1 MKRKVGFII
10 AAGMILFQSFNAYPL
25 AALASENEEK
35 PKEETPQKVGNLKA
49 TFPGG
54 SLYKTL
60 FPDEALAKAVLKE
73 VYGND
78 DSDPNLVVLQR
89 DLDKVTSLTAVSKG
103 ITNLAGIEYLTNL
116 TSLDLR
122 SNQITNFTLKGEKV
136 LPELTS
142 INLTGNDLTK
152 LDIQDQPKLTKVAT
166 DTQGSAELTEVVLKN
181 LPALK
186 QAGSFVDGGLD
197 IINFS
202 KTPTLTKVTLDN
214 LPSMT
219 DLIELNECGITDI
232 SVKNMPE
239 AKNVNVYGNKVTTLA
254 GLENLPSVTTIYA
267 SKNEIAELESLKSFP
282 KMTVLSVNNNHIGV
296 LPESLKTNSP
306 ELNVVNATGQTV
318 TLSEKVGATTLIF
331 DNEIKNFG
339 QASTPKNIS
348 NEGVYTNSQLKWNTA
363 KLEGVTTVDFE
374 FGDYIANAAIQGSFS
389 GKVTVPVKIVD
400 LPVITANAEM
410 SYDKNASVTE
420 AQFLASVSAS
430 ATEGATITSNFNSV
444 VDFTKAG
451 EYEVTLNAKNAAGFE
466 AEPVKVTVRVAK
478 SPAPVITA
486 NTEISYMQF
495 AEITA
500 ADFLTSVQATTND
513 NSVVTTNLDTVVKWN
528 EVGDYVVTL
537 NSVNGD
543 GVAATP
549 VTVTVHIT
557 KAPEPITAIVTFDID
572 DVQTTEAIVVEGLIT
587 EPAAPTKEGYTFEGW
602 FDAKTGG
609 NKWNF
614 ATSKMPAGGVTLYA
628 QFSEEVAEDP
638 NDDDSN
644 DDGTDVD
651 DDTDVNVVPVV
662 TENDGDPTDPTASND
677 CNGTEDDSNKTTGK
691 QPATGDS
698 QNMLFLLA
706 GLLLV
711 GVSFRIFKKS
721 YSK

>member
-1 MKRKVGFII
+1 
-10 AAGMILFQSFNAYPL
+10 MILFQSFNAYPL

-35 PKEETPQKVGNLKA
+35 PKEATPQKVGNLKA
-49 TFPGG
+49 TLPQG
-54 SLYKTL
+54 STYQSL
-60 FPDEALAKAVLKE
+60 FPDEALALAVVKAATGSE
-73 VYGND
+73 NT
-78 DSDPNLVVLQR
+78 SLVVTQA
-89 DLDKVTSLTAVSKG
+89 DLNKVTTLTAVSKG
-103 ITNLAGIEYLTNL
+103 ITNLAGIEYLTQL

-122 SNQITNFTLKGEKV
+122 LNQITNFTLKGTNV

-152 LDIQDQPKLTKVAT
+152 IDIQDQPKLTKVAT

-186 QAGSFVDGGLD
+186 QAGTFADGGLD
-197 IINFS
+197 IINFAT
-202 KTPTLTKVTLDN
+202 TPTLTKVTLEN
-214 LPSMT
+214 LPAMT
-219 DLIELNECGITDI
+219 DIIELNGCGITEL
-232 SVKNMPE
+232 SVKNLAE
-239 AKNVNVYGNKVTTLA
+239 AKSVNLFGNKVTTLA
-254 GLENLPSVTTIYA
+254 GLENLPNLTNIYA
-267 SKNEIAELESLKSFP
+267 SKNELTELESLKSFP
-282 KMTVLSVNNNHIGV
+282 NMTGISVNNNHISV
-296 LPESLKTNSP
+296 LPENLTTKAP
-306 ELNVVNATGQTV
+306 LLNVINATNQTV
-318 TLSEKVGATTLIF
+318 TLSEKAGAGKIAF

-339 QASTPKNIS
+339 QSATPKNIS
-348 NEGVYTNSQLKWNTA
+348 NQGVYTNNQFKWNA
-363 KLEGVTTVDFE
+363 ENLEGVTTVDFE
-374 FGDYIANAAIQGSFS
+374 FDDYVTNPAIQGTFS

-420 AQFLASVSAS
+420 AQFLASISAT
-430 ATEGATITSNFNSV
+430 ATEGATITSDFRTV

-451 EYEVTLNAKNAAGFE
+451 SYEVTLNAKNTAGYE

-486 NTEISYMQF
+486 NAEISYMQF
-495 AEITA
+495 ANITA
-500 ADFLTSVQATTND
+500 ANFLSSIQATTND
-513 NSVVTTNLDTVVKWN
+513 SSVITTNLDTVVDWN
-528 EVGDYVVTL
+528 VVGDYVVTL
-537 NSVNGD
+537 NSTNGD

-549 VTVTVHIT
+549 VTVTVRVT
-557 KAPEPITAIVTFDID
+557 QAPAPQTANVTFDID

-614 ATSKMPAGGVTLYA
+614 ATSKMPAAGVTLYA
-628 QFSEEVAEDP
+628 QFSEDAAEDP

-644 DDGTDVD
+644 DDGTDV
-651 DDTDVNVVPVV
+651 NVVPVV
-662 TENDGDPTDPTASND
+662 TENNGDPTDPTASND
-677 CNGTEDDSNKTTGK
+677 CNGTDDDSNKTTGK

-711 GVSFRIFKKS
+711 GVSFRIFKKA

>member
-35 PKEETPQKVGNLKA
+35 PKEATPQKVGNLKA
-49 TFPGG
+49 TLPQG
-54 SLYKTL
+54 STYQSL
-60 FPDEALAKAVLKE
+60 FPDEALALAVVKAATGSE
-73 VYGND
+73 NT
-78 DSDPNLVVLQR
+78 SLVVTQA
-89 DLDKVTSLTAVSKG
+89 DLNKVTTLTAVSKG
-103 ITNLAGIEYLTNL
+103 ITNLAGIEYLTQL

-122 SNQITNFTLKGEKV
+122 LNQITNFTLKGTNV

-152 LDIQDQPKLTKVAT
+152 IDIQDQPKLTKVAT

-186 QAGSFVDGGLD
+186 QAGTFADGGLD
-197 IINFS
+197 IINFAT
-202 KTPTLTKVTLDN
+202 TPTLTKVTLEN
-214 LPSMT
+214 LPAMT
-219 DLIELNECGITDI
+219 DIIELNGCGITEL
-232 SVKNMPE
+232 SVKNLAE
-239 AKNVNVYGNKVTTLA
+239 AKSVNLFGNKVTTLA
-254 GLENLPSVTTIYA
+254 GLENLPNLTNIYA
-267 SKNEIAELESLKSFP
+267 SKNELTELESLKSFP
-282 KMTVLSVNNNHIGV
+282 NMTGISVNNNHISV
-296 LPESLKTNSP
+296 LPENLTTKAP
-306 ELNVVNATGQTV
+306 LLNVINATNQTV
-318 TLSEKVGATTLIF
+318 TLSEKAGAGKIAF

-339 QASTPKNIS
+339 QSATPKNIS
-348 NEGVYTNSQLKWNTA
+348 NQGVYTNNQFKWNA
-363 KLEGVTTVDFE
+363 ENLEGVTTVDFE
-374 FGDYIANAAIQGSFS
+374 FDDYVTNPAIQGTFS

-420 AQFLASVSAS
+420 AQFLASVSAT
-430 ATEGATITSNFNSV
+430 ATEGATITSDFRTA

-451 EYEVTLNAKNAAGFE
+451 SYEVTLNAKNTAGYE

-486 NTEISYMQF
+486 NAEISYMQF
-495 AEITA
+495 ANITA
-500 ADFLTSVQATTND
+500 ANFLSSIQATTND
-513 NSVVTTNLDTVVKWN
+513 SSVITTNLDTVVDWN
-528 EVGDYVVTL
+528 VVGDYVVTL
-537 NSVNGD
+537 NSTNGD

-549 VTVTVHIT
+549 VTVTVRVT
-557 KAPEPITAIVTFDID
+557 QAPAPQTANVTFDID

-614 ATSKMPAGGVTLYA
+614 ATSKMPAAGVTLYA
-628 QFSEEVAEDP
+628 QFSEDAAEDP
-638 NDDDSN
+638 NDDDGN
-644 DDGTDVD
+644 DDG
-651 DDTDVNVVPVV
+651 TDVNVVPVV
-662 TENDGDPTDPTASND
+662 TENNGDPTDPTASND
-677 CNGTEDDSNKTTGK
+677 CNGTDDDSNKTTGK

-711 GVSFRIFKKS
+711 GVSFRIFKKA

>member
-49 TFPGG
+49 TIPNG

-116 TSLDLR
+116 TSLDVR
-122 SNQITNFTLKGEKV
+122 SNQITNFTLKGTNV

-186 QAGSFVDGGLD
+186 QAGSFADGGLD
-197 IINFS
+197 IINFA

-214 LPSMT
+214 LPAMT

-232 SVKNMPE
+232 SVKNMAE
-239 AKNVNVYGNKVTTLA
+239 AKSVNLFGNKVTTLA
-254 GLENLPSVTTIYA
+254 GLENLPNLTNIYA
-267 SKNEIAELESLKSFP
+267 SKNELTELESLKSFP
-282 KMTVLSVNNNHIGV
+282 SMTGISVNNNHIGV
-296 LPESLKTNSP
+296 LPENLKTKSP
-306 ELNVVNATGQTV
+306 LLNVINATNQTV
-318 TLSEKVGATTLIF
+318 TLSEKVGTTTLVF

-339 QASTPKNIS
+339 QAPTPKNLS
-348 NEGVYTNSQLKWNTA
+348 NEGVYYNSQLKWDTA

-374 FGDYIANAAIQGSFS
+374 FSEYIADATIQGSFS

-410 SYDKNASVTE
+410 NYDKNATVTE

-430 ATEGATITSNFNSV
+430 ATEGATITSNFSTV
-444 VDFTKAG
+444 VDFTSAG
-451 EYEVTLNAKNAAGFE
+451 AYEVTLNAKNTAGFE

-486 NTEISYMQF
+486 NAEISYMQF
-495 AEITA
+495 AEVTA
-500 ADFLTSVQATTND
+500 ANFLTSVQATAND
-513 NSVVTTNLDTVVKWN
+513 NSVITTNLDTVVDWN
-528 EVGDYVVTL
+528 VVGDYVVTL
-537 NSVNGD
+537 NSTNGD

-557 KAPEPITAIVTFDID
+557 KAPEPITAVVTFDID

-614 ATSKMPAGGVTLYA
+614 ATSKMPAAGVTLYA
-628 QFSEEVAEDP
+628 QFSEDAAEDP
-638 NDDDSN
+638 NDDDGN
-644 DDGTDVD
+644 DDG
-651 DDTDVNVVPVV
+651 TDVNVVPVV
-662 TENDGDPTDPTASND
+662 TENNGDPTDPTASND
-677 CNGTEDDSNKTTGK
+677 CNGTDDDSNKTTGK

-711 GVSFRIFKKS
+711 GVSFRIFKKA

>member
-35 PKEETPQKVGNLKA
+35 PKEATPQKVGNLKA
-49 TFPGG
+49 TLPQG
-54 SLYKTL
+54 STYQSL
-60 FPDEALAKAVLKE
+60 FPDEALALAVVKAATGSE
-73 VYGND
+73 NT
-78 DSDPNLVVLQR
+78 SLVVTQA
-89 DLDKVTSLTAVSKG
+89 DLNKVTTLTAVSKG
-103 ITNLAGIEYLTNL
+103 ITNLAGIEYLTQL

-122 SNQITNFTLKGEKV
+122 LNQITNFTLKGTNV

-152 LDIQDQPKLTKVAT
+152 IDIQDQPKLTKVAT

-186 QAGSFVDGGLD
+186 QAGTFADGGLD
-197 IINFS
+197 IINFAT
-202 KTPTLTKVTLDN
+202 TPTLTKVTLEN
-214 LPSMT
+214 LPAMT
-219 DLIELNECGITDI
+219 DIIELNGCGITEL
-232 SVKNMPE
+232 SVKNLAE
-239 AKNVNVYGNKVTTLA
+239 AKSVNLFGNKVTTLA
-254 GLENLPSVTTIYA
+254 GLENLPNLTNIYA
-267 SKNEIAELESLKSFP
+267 SKNELTELESLKSFP
-282 KMTVLSVNNNHIGV
+282 NMTGISVNNNHISV
-296 LPESLKTNSP
+296 LPENLTTKAP
-306 ELNVVNATGQTV
+306 LLNVINATNQTV
-318 TLSEKVGATTLIF
+318 TLSEKAGAGKIAF

-339 QASTPKNIS
+339 QSATPKNIS
-348 NEGVYTNSQLKWNTA
+348 NQGVYTNNQFKWNA
-363 KLEGVTTVDFE
+363 ENLEGVTTVDFE
-374 FGDYIANAAIQGSFS
+374 FDDYVTNPAIQGTFS

-420 AQFLASVSAS
+420 AQFLASVSAT
-430 ATEGATITSNFNSV
+430 ATEGATITSDFRTA

-451 EYEVTLNAKNAAGFE
+451 SYEVTLNAKNTAGYE

-486 NTEISYMQF
+486 NAEISYMQF
-495 AEITA
+495 ANITA
-500 ADFLTSVQATTND
+500 ANFLSSIQATTND
-513 NSVVTTNLDTVVKWN
+513 SSVITTNLDTVVDWN
-528 EVGDYVVTL
+528 VVGDYVVTL
-537 NSVNGD
+537 NSTNGD

-549 VTVTVHIT
+549 VTVTVRVT
-557 KAPEPITAIVTFDID
+557 QAPAPQMANVTFDID

-614 ATSKMPAGGVTLYA
+614 ATSKMPTAGVTLYA
-628 QFSEEVAEDP
+628 QFSEDAAEDP
-638 NDDDSN
+638 NDDDGN
-644 DDGTDVD
+644 DDG
-651 DDTDVNVVPVV
+651 TDVNVVPVV
-662 TENDGDPTDPTASND
+662 TENNGDPTDPTASND
-677 CNGTEDDSNKTTGK
+677 CNGTDDDSNKTTGK

-711 GVSFRIFKKS
+711 GVSFRIFKKA

>member
-35 PKEETPQKVGNLKA
+35 PKEATPQKVGNLKA
-49 TFPGG
+49 TLPQG
-54 SLYKTL
+54 STYQSLL
-60 FPDEALAKAVLKE
+60 PDEALALAVVKAATGSE
-73 VYGND
+73 NT
-78 DSDPNLVVLQR
+78 SLVVTQA
-89 DLDKVTSLTAVSKG
+89 DLNKVTTLTAVSKG
-103 ITNLAGIEYLTNL
+103 ITNLAGIEYLTQL

-122 SNQITNFTLKGEKV
+122 LNQITNFTLKGTNV

-152 LDIQDQPKLTKVAT
+152 IDIQDQPKLTKVAT

-186 QAGSFVDGGLD
+186 QAGTFADGGLD
-197 IINFS
+197 IINFAT
-202 KTPTLTKVTLDN
+202 TPTLTKVTLEN
-214 LPSMT
+214 LPAMT
-219 DLIELNECGITDI
+219 DIIELNGCGITEL
-232 SVKNMPE
+232 SVKNLAE
-239 AKNVNVYGNKVTTLA
+239 AKSVNLFGNKVTTLA
-254 GLENLPSVTTIYA
+254 GLENLPNLTNIYA
-267 SKNEIAELESLKSFP
+267 SKNELTELESLKSFP
-282 KMTVLSVNNNHIGV
+282 NMTGISVNNNHISV
-296 LPESLKTNSP
+296 LPENLTTKAP
-306 ELNVVNATGQTV
+306 LLNVINATNQTV
-318 TLSEKVGATTLIF
+318 TLSEKAGAGKIAF

-339 QASTPKNIS
+339 QSATPKNIS
-348 NEGVYTNSQLKWNTA
+348 NQGVYTNNQFKWNA
-363 KLEGVTTVDFE
+363 ENLEGVTTVDFE
-374 FGDYIANAAIQGSFS
+374 FDDYVTNPAIQGTFS

-420 AQFLASVSAS
+420 AQFLASVSAT
-430 ATEGATITSNFNSV
+430 ATEGATITSDFRTA

-451 EYEVTLNAKNAAGFE
+451 SYEVTLNAKNTAGYE

-486 NTEISYMQF
+486 NAEISYMQF
-495 AEITA
+495 ANITA
-500 ADFLTSVQATTND
+500 ANFLSSIQATTND
-513 NSVVTTNLDTVVKWN
+513 SSVITTNLDTVVDWN
-528 EVGDYVVTL
+528 VVGDYVVTL
-537 NSVNGD
+537 NSTNGD

-549 VTVTVHIT
+549 VTVTVRVT
-557 KAPEPITAIVTFDID
+557 QAPAPQTANVTFDID

-614 ATSKMPAGGVTLYA
+614 ATSKMPTAGVTLYA
-628 QFSEEVAEDP
+628 QFSEDAAEDP
-638 NDDDSN
+638 NDDDGN
-644 DDGTDVD
+644 DDG
-651 DDTDVNVVPVV
+651 TDVNVVPVV
-662 TENDGDPTDPTASND
+662 TENNGDPTDPTASND
-677 CNGTEDDSNKTTGK
+677 CNGTDDDSNKTTGK

-711 GVSFRIFKKS
+711 GVSFRIFKKA

>member
-35 PKEETPQKVGNLKA
+35 PKEATPQKVGNLKA
-49 TFPGG
+49 TLPQG
-54 SLYKTL
+54 STYQSL
-60 FPDEALAKAVLKE
+60 FPDEALALAVVKAATGSE
-73 VYGND
+73 NT
-78 DSDPNLVVLQR
+78 SLVVTQA
-89 DLDKVTSLTAVSKG
+89 DLNKVTTLTAVSKG
-103 ITNLAGIEYLTNL
+103 ITNLAGIEYLTQL

-122 SNQITNFTLKGEKV
+122 LNQITNFTLKGTNV

-152 LDIQDQPKLTKVAT
+152 IDIQDQPKLTKVAT

-186 QAGSFVDGGLD
+186 QAGSFADGGLD
-197 IINFS
+197 IINFA

-214 LPSMT
+214 LPAMT

-232 SVKNMPE
+232 SVKNMAE
-239 AKNVNVYGNKVTTLA
+239 AKSVNLFGNKVTTLA
-254 GLENLPSVTTIYA
+254 GLENLASLTNIYA
-267 SKNEIAELESLKSFP
+267 SKNELTELESLKSFP
-282 KMTVLSVNNNHIGV
+282 NMTGISVNNNHIGV
-296 LPESLKTNSP
+296 LPENLKTKSP
-306 ELNVVNATGQTV
+306 LLNVINATNQTV
-318 TLSEKVGATTLIF
+318 TLSEKVGTTTLVF

-339 QASTPKNIS
+339 QAPTPKNLS
-348 NEGVYTNSQLKWNTA
+348 NEGVYYNSQLKWDTA

-374 FGDYIANAAIQGSFS
+374 FSEYIADATIQGSFS

-410 SYDKNASVTE
+410 NYDKNATVTE

-430 ATEGATITSNFNSV
+430 ATEGATITSNFSTV
-444 VDFTKAG
+444 VDFTSAG
-451 EYEVTLNAKNAAGFE
+451 AYEVTLNAKNTAGFE

-486 NTEISYMQF
+486 NAEISYMQF
-495 AEITA
+495 AEVTA
-500 ADFLTSVQATTND
+500 ANFLTSVQATAND
-513 NSVVTTNLDTVVKWN
+513 NSVITTNLDTVVDWN
-528 EVGDYVVTL
+528 VVGDYVVTL
-537 NSVNGD
+537 NSTNGD

-614 ATSKMPAGGVTLYA
+614 ATSKMPAAGVTLYA
-628 QFSEEVAEDP
+628 QFSEDAAEDP
-638 NDDDSN
+638 NDDDGN
-644 DDGTDVD
+644 DDG
-651 DDTDVNVVPVV
+651 TDVNVVPVV
-662 TENDGDPTDPTASND
+662 TENNGDPTDPTASND
-677 CNGTEDDSNKTTGK
+677 CNGTDDDSNKTTGK

-711 GVSFRIFKKS
+711 GVSFRIFKKA

>member
-1 MKRKVGFII
+1 
-10 AAGMILFQSFNAYPL
+10 MILFQSFNAYPL

-35 PKEETPQKVGNLKA
+35 PKEATPQKVGNLKA
-49 TFPGG
+49 TLPQG
-54 SLYKTL
+54 STYQSL
-60 FPDEALAKAVLKE
+60 FPDEALALAVVKAATGSE
-73 VYGND
+73 NT
-78 DSDPNLVVLQR
+78 SLVVTQA
-89 DLDKVTSLTAVSKG
+89 DLNKVTTLTAVSKG
-103 ITNLAGIEYLTNL
+103 ITNLAGIEYLTQL

-122 SNQITNFTLKGEKV
+122 LNQITNFTLKGTNV

-152 LDIQDQPKLTKVAT
+152 IDIQDQPKLTKVAT

-186 QAGSFVDGGLD
+186 QAGTFADGGLD
-197 IINFS
+197 IINFAT
-202 KTPTLTKVTLDN
+202 TPTLTKVTLEN
-214 LPSMT
+214 LPAMT
-219 DLIELNECGITDI
+219 DIIELNGCGITEL
-232 SVKNMPE
+232 SVKNLAE
-239 AKNVNVYGNKVTTLA
+239 AKSVNLFGNKVTTLA
-254 GLENLPSVTTIYA
+254 GLENLPNLTNIYA
-267 SKNEIAELESLKSFP
+267 SKNELTELESLKSFP
-282 KMTVLSVNNNHIGV
+282 NMTGISVNNNHISV
-296 LPESLKTNSP
+296 LPENLTTKAP
-306 ELNVVNATGQTV
+306 LLDVINATNQTV
-318 TLSEKVGATTLIF
+318 TLSEKAGAGKIAF

-339 QASTPKNIS
+339 QSATPKNIS
-348 NEGVYTNSQLKWNTA
+348 NQGVYTNNQFKWNA
-363 KLEGVTTVDFE
+363 ENLEGVTTVDFE
-374 FGDYIANAAIQGSFS
+374 FDDYVTNPAIQGTFS

-420 AQFLASVSAS
+420 AQFLASISAT
-430 ATEGATITSNFNSV
+430 ATEGATITSDFRTV

-451 EYEVTLNAKNAAGFE
+451 SYEVTLNAKNTAGYE

-486 NTEISYMQF
+486 NAEISYMQF
-495 AEITA
+495 ANITA
-500 ADFLTSVQATTND
+500 ANFLSSIQATTND
-513 NSVVTTNLDTVVKWN
+513 SSVITTNLDTVVDWN
-528 EVGDYVVTL
+528 VVGDYVVTL
-537 NSVNGD
+537 NSTNGD

-549 VTVTVHIT
+549 VTVTVRVT
-557 KAPEPITAIVTFDID
+557 QAPAPQTANVTFDID

-614 ATSKMPAGGVTLYA
+614 ATSKMPAAGVTLYA
-628 QFSEEVAEDP
+628 QFSEDAAEDP

-644 DDGTDVD
+644 DDGTDV
-651 DDTDVNVVPVV
+651 NVVPVV
-662 TENDGDPTDPTASND
+662 TENNGDPTDPTASND
-677 CNGTEDDSNKTTGK
+677 CNGTDDDSNKTTGK

-711 GVSFRIFKKS
+711 GVSFRIFKKA

>member
-25 AALASENEEK
+25 ATLASENEEK

-49 TFPGG
+49 TMPPG
-54 SLYKTL
+54 SMFRTL
-60 FPDEALAKAVLKE
+60 FPDEALALAVVKE
-73 VYGND
+73 ATGTENI
-78 DSDPNLVVLQR
+78 NLVTTQAT
-89 DLDKVTSLTAVSKG
+89 LDKITSLTAVSKG
-103 ITNLAGIEYLTNL
+103 ITNLEGIEYLNQL
-116 TSLDLR
+116 TSLDVR
-122 SNQITNFTLKGEKV
+122 SNQITNFTLKGQNV

-152 LDIQDQPKLTKVAT
+152 IDIQDQPKLTKVAT

-186 QAGSFVDGGLD
+186 QAGSFADGGLD
-197 IINFS
+197 IINFAA
-202 KTPTLTKVTLDN
+202 TPTLTKVTLDN
-214 LPSMT
+214 LPAMT
-219 DLIELNECGITDI
+219 DIIELNGCGITEL
-232 SVKNMPE
+232 SVKNLAE
-239 AKNVNVYGNKVTTLA
+239 AKSVNLFGNKVTTLA
-254 GLENLPSVTTIYA
+254 GLENLPKLTNIYA
-267 SKNEIAELESLKSFP
+267 SKNELTELESLKSFP
-282 KMTVLSVNNNHIGV
+282 SMTGISVNNNHISV
-296 LPESLKTNSP
+296 MPENLTTKAP
-306 ELNVVNATGQTV
+306 LLNVINATNQTV
-318 TLSEKVGATTLIF
+318 TLSEKVGATTLVF

-363 KLEGVTTVDFE
+363 KLEGVNTVDFE
-374 FGDYIANAAIQGSFS
+374 FDDYIANSAIQGTFS

-410 SYDKNASVTE
+410 NYDKNATVTE

-430 ATEGATITSNFNSV
+430 ATEGATITSNFSTV

-451 EYEVTLNAKNAAGFE
+451 AYEVTLNAKNTAGFE

-486 NTEISYMQF
+486 NAEISYMQF
-495 AEITA
+495 AEVTA
-500 ADFLTSVQATTND
+500 ANFLTSVQATAND
-513 NSVVTTNLDTVVKWN
+513 NSVITTNLDTVVDWN
-528 EVGDYVVTL
+528 VVGDYVVTL
-537 NSVNGD
+537 NSTNGD

-614 ATSKMPAGGVTLYA
+614 ATSKMPAAGVTLYA
-628 QFSEEVAEDP
+628 QFSEDAAEDP
-638 NDDDSN
+638 NDDDGN
-644 DDGTDVD
+644 DDG
-651 DDTDVNVVPVV
+651 TDVNVVPVV
-662 TENDGDPTDPTASND
+662 TENNGDPTDPTASND
-677 CNGTEDDSNKTTGK
+677 CNGTDDDSNKTTGK

-711 GVSFRIFKKS
+711 GVSFRIFKKA

>member
-35 PKEETPQKVGNLKA
+35 PKEATPQKVGNLKA
-49 TFPGG
+49 TLPQG
-54 SLYKTL
+54 STYQSL
-60 FPDEALAKAVLKE
+60 FPDEALALAVVKAATGSE
-73 VYGND
+73 NT
-78 DSDPNLVVLQR
+78 SLVVTQA
-89 DLDKVTSLTAVSKG
+89 DLNKVTTLTAVSKG
-103 ITNLAGIEYLTNL
+103 ITNLAGIEYLTQL

-122 SNQITNFTLKGEKV
+122 LNQITNFTLKGTNV

-152 LDIQDQPKLTKVAT
+152 IDIQDQPKLTKVAT

-186 QAGSFVDGGLD
+186 QAGTFADGGLD
-197 IINFS
+197 IINFAT
-202 KTPTLTKVTLDN
+202 TPTLTKVTLEN
-214 LPSMT
+214 LPAMT
-219 DLIELNECGITDI
+219 DIIELNGCGITEL
-232 SVKNMPE
+232 SVKNLAE
-239 AKNVNVYGNKVTTLA
+239 AKSVNLFGNKVTTLA
-254 GLENLPSVTTIYA
+254 GLENLPNLTNIYA
-267 SKNEIAELESLKSFP
+267 SKNELTELESLKSFP
-282 KMTVLSVNNNHIGV
+282 NMTGISVNNNHISV
-296 LPESLKTNSP
+296 LPENLTTKAP
-306 ELNVVNATGQTV
+306 LLNVINATNQTV
-318 TLSEKVGATTLIF
+318 TLSEKAGAGKIAF

-339 QASTPKNIS
+339 QSATPKNIS
-348 NEGVYTNSQLKWNTA
+348 NQGVYTNNQFKWNA
-363 KLEGVTTVDFE
+363 ENLEGVTTVDFE
-374 FGDYIANAAIQGSFS
+374 FDDYVTNPAIQGTFS

-420 AQFLASVSAS
+420 AQFLASVSAT
-430 ATEGATITSNFNSV
+430 ATEGATITSDFRTA

-451 EYEVTLNAKNAAGFE
+451 SYEVTLNAKNTAGYE

-486 NTEISYMQF
+486 NAEISYMQF
-495 AEITA
+495 ANITA
-500 ADFLTSVQATTND
+500 ANFLSSIQATTND
-513 NSVVTTNLDTVVKWN
+513 SSVITTNLDTVVDWN
-528 EVGDYVVTL
+528 VVGDYVVTL
-537 NSVNGD
+537 NSTNGD

-549 VTVTVHIT
+549 VTVTVRVT
-557 KAPEPITAIVTFDID
+557 QAPAPQTANVTFDID

-614 ATSKMPAGGVTLYA
+614 ATSKMPTAGVTLYA
-628 QFSEEVAEDP
+628 QFSEDAAEDP

-644 DDGTDVD
+644 DDGTDV
-651 DDTDVNVVPVV
+651 NVVPVV
-662 TENDGDPTDPTASND
+662 TENNGDPTDPTASND
-677 CNGTEDDSNKTTGK
+677 CNGTDDDSNKTTGK

-711 GVSFRIFKKS
+711 GVSFRIFKKA

>member
-1 MKRKVGFII
+1 
-10 AAGMILFQSFNAYPL
+10 MILFQSFNAYPL

-35 PKEETPQKVGNLKA
+35 PKEATPQKVGNLKA
-49 TFPGG
+49 TLPQG
-54 SLYKTL
+54 SMYQSL
-60 FPDEALAKAVLKE
+60 FPDEALALAVVKAATGSE
-73 VYGND
+73 NT
-78 DSDPNLVVLQR
+78 SLVVTQA
-89 DLDKVTSLTAVSKG
+89 DLNKVTTLTAVSKG
-103 ITNLAGIEYLTNL
+103 ITNLAGIEYLTQL

-122 SNQITNFTLKGEKV
+122 LNQITNFTLKGTNV

-152 LDIQDQPKLTKVAT
+152 IDIQDQPKLTKVAT

-186 QAGSFVDGGLD
+186 QAGTFADGGLD
-197 IINFS
+197 IINFAT
-202 KTPTLTKVTLDN
+202 TPTLTKVTLEN
-214 LPSMT
+214 LPAMT
-219 DLIELNECGITDI
+219 DIIELNGCGITEL
-232 SVKNMPE
+232 SVKNLAE
-239 AKNVNVYGNKVTTLA
+239 AKSVNLFGNKVTTLA
-254 GLENLPSVTTIYA
+254 GLENLPNLTNIYA
-267 SKNEIAELESLKSFP
+267 SKNELTELESLKSFP
-282 KMTVLSVNNNHIGV
+282 NMTGISVNNNHISV
-296 LPESLKTNSP
+296 LPENLTTKAP
-306 ELNVVNATGQTV
+306 LLNVINATNQTV
-318 TLSEKVGATTLIF
+318 TLSEKAGAGKIAF

-339 QASTPKNIS
+339 QSATPKNIS
-348 NEGVYTNSQLKWNTA
+348 NQGVYTNNQFKWNA
-363 KLEGVTTVDFE
+363 ENLEGVTTVDFE
-374 FGDYIANAAIQGSFS
+374 FDDYVTNPAIQGTFS

-420 AQFLASVSAS
+420 AQFLASVSAT
-430 ATEGATITSNFNSV
+430 ATEGATITSDFRTA

-451 EYEVTLNAKNAAGFE
+451 SYEVTLNAKNTAGYE

-486 NTEISYMQF
+486 NAEISYMQF
-495 AEITA
+495 ANITA
-500 ADFLTSVQATTND
+500 ANFLSSIQATTND
-513 NSVVTTNLDTVVKWN
+513 SSVITTNLDTVVDWN
-528 EVGDYVVTL
+528 VVGDYVVTL
-537 NSVNGD
+537 NSTNGD

-549 VTVTVHIT
+549 VTVTVIVT
-557 KAPEPITAIVTFDID
+557 QAPAPQTANVTFDID

-614 ATSKMPAGGVTLYA
+614 ATSKMPTAGVTLYA
-628 QFSEEVAEDP
+628 QFSEDAAEDP

-644 DDGTDVD
+644 DDGTDV
-651 DDTDVNVVPVV
+651 NVVPVV
-662 TENDGDPTDPTASND
+662 TENNGDPTDPTASND
-677 CNGTEDDSNKTTGK
+677 CNGTDDDSNKTTGK

-711 GVSFRIFKKS
+711 GVSFRIFKKA

>member
-35 PKEETPQKVGNLKA
+35 PKEATPQKVGNLKA
-49 TFPGG
+49 TLPQG
-54 SLYKTL
+54 STYQSL
-60 FPDEALAKAVLKE
+60 FPDEALALAVVKAATGSE
-73 VYGND
+73 NT
-78 DSDPNLVVLQR
+78 SLVVTQA
-89 DLDKVTSLTAVSKG
+89 DLNKVTTLTAVSKG
-103 ITNLAGIEYLTNL
+103 ITNLAGIEYLTQL

-122 SNQITNFTLKGEKV
+122 LNQITNFTLKGTNV

-152 LDIQDQPKLTKVAT
+152 IDIQDQPKLTKVAT

-186 QAGSFVDGGLD
+186 QAGTFADGGLD
-197 IINFS
+197 IINFAT
-202 KTPTLTKVTLDN
+202 TPTLTKVTLEN
-214 LPSMT
+214 LPAMT
-219 DLIELNECGITDI
+219 DIIELNGCGITEL
-232 SVKNMPE
+232 SVKNLAE
-239 AKNVNVYGNKVTTLA
+239 AKSVNLFGNKVTTLA
-254 GLENLPSVTTIYA
+254 GLENLPNLTNIYA
-267 SKNEIAELESLKSFP
+267 SKNELTELESLKSFP
-282 KMTVLSVNNNHIGV
+282 NMTGISVNNNHISV
-296 LPESLKTNSP
+296 LPENLTTKAP
-306 ELNVVNATGQTV
+306 LLDVINATNQTV
-318 TLSEKVGATTLIF
+318 TLSEKAGAGKIAF

-339 QASTPKNIS
+339 QSATPKNIS
-348 NEGVYTNSQLKWNTA
+348 NQGVYTNNQFKWNA
-363 KLEGVTTVDFE
+363 ENLEGVTTVDFE
-374 FGDYIANAAIQGSFS
+374 FDDYVTNPAIQGTFS

-420 AQFLASVSAS
+420 AQFLASISAT
-430 ATEGATITSNFNSV
+430 ATEGATITSDFRTV

-451 EYEVTLNAKNAAGFE
+451 SYEVTLNAKNTAGYE

-486 NTEISYMQF
+486 NAEISYMQF
-495 AEITA
+495 ANITA
-500 ADFLTSVQATTND
+500 ANFLSSIQATTND
-513 NSVVTTNLDTVVKWN
+513 SSVITTNLDTVVDWN
-528 EVGDYVVTL
+528 VVGDYVVTL
-537 NSVNGD
+537 NSTNGD

-549 VTVTVHIT
+549 VTVTVRVT
-557 KAPEPITAIVTFDID
+557 QAPAPQTANVTFDID

-614 ATSKMPAGGVTLYA
+614 ATSKMPAAGVTLYA
-628 QFSEEVAEDP
+628 QFSEDAAEDP

-644 DDGTDVD
+644 DDGTDV
-651 DDTDVNVVPVV
+651 NVVPVV
-662 TENDGDPTDPTASND
+662 TENNGDPTDPTASND
-677 CNGTEDDSNKTTGK
+677 CNGTDDDSNKTTGK

-711 GVSFRIFKKS
+711 GVSFRIFKKA

>member
-35 PKEETPQKVGNLKA
+35 PKEATPQKVGNLKA
-49 TFPGG
+49 TLPQG
-54 SLYKTL
+54 STYQSL
-60 FPDEALAKAVLKE
+60 FPDEALALAVVKAATGSE
-73 VYGND
+73 NT
-78 DSDPNLVVLQR
+78 SLVVTQA
-89 DLDKVTSLTAVSKG
+89 DLNKVTTLTAVSKG
-103 ITNLAGIEYLTNL
+103 ITNLAGIEYLTQL

-122 SNQITNFTLKGEKV
+122 LNQITNFTLKGTNV

-152 LDIQDQPKLTKVAT
+152 IDIQDQPKLTKVAT

-186 QAGSFVDGGLD
+186 QAGTFADGGLD
-197 IINFS
+197 IINFAT
-202 KTPTLTKVTLDN
+202 TPTLTKVTLEN
-214 LPSMT
+214 LPAMT
-219 DLIELNECGITDI
+219 DIIELNGCGITEL
-232 SVKNMPE
+232 SVKNLAE
-239 AKNVNVYGNKVTTLA
+239 AKSVNLFGNKVTTLA
-254 GLENLPSVTTIYA
+254 GLENLPNLTNIYA
-267 SKNEIAELESLKSFP
+267 SKNELTELESLKSFP
-282 KMTVLSVNNNHIGV
+282 NMTGISVNNNHISV
-296 LPESLKTNSP
+296 LPENLTTKAP
-306 ELNVVNATGQTV
+306 LLNVINATNQTV
-318 TLSEKVGATTLIF
+318 TLSEKAGAGKIAF

-339 QASTPKNIS
+339 QSATPKNIS
-348 NEGVYTNSQLKWNTA
+348 NQGVYTNNQFKWNA
-363 KLEGVTTVDFE
+363 ENLEGVTTVDFE
-374 FGDYIANAAIQGSFS
+374 FDDYVTNPAIQGTFS

-420 AQFLASVSAS
+420 AQFLASISAT
-430 ATEGATITSNFNSV
+430 ATEGATITSDFRTV

-451 EYEVTLNAKNAAGFE
+451 SYEVTLNAKNTAGYE

-486 NTEISYMQF
+486 NAEISYMQF
-495 AEITA
+495 ANITA
-500 ADFLTSVQATTND
+500 ANFLSSIQATTND
-513 NSVVTTNLDTVVKWN
+513 SSVITTNLDTVVDWN
-528 EVGDYVVTL
+528 VVGDYVVTL
-537 NSVNGD
+537 NSTNGD

-549 VTVTVHIT
+549 VTVTVRVT
-557 KAPEPITAIVTFDID
+557 QAPAPQTANVTFDID

-614 ATSKMPAGGVTLYA
+614 ATSKMPAAGVTLYA
-628 QFSEEVAEDP
+628 QFSEDAAEDP

-644 DDGTDVD
+644 DDGTDV
-651 DDTDVNVVPVV
+651 NVVPVV
-662 TENDGDPTDPTASND
+662 TENNGDPTDPTASND
-677 CNGTEDDSNKTTGK
+677 CNGTDDDSNKTTGK

-711 GVSFRIFKKS
+711 GVSFRIFKKA